1 MSKHLDIECLPIS
14 LCSVTRM
21 LLLTLSQHPTGIQQP
36 SLMLSHALDMEGIE
50 KLIRDAPEAGQWV
63 NWSYKKEAESRG
75 GVL

>member
-1 MSKHLDIECLPIS
+1 
-14 LCSVTRM
+14 M

-36 SLMLSHALDMEGIE
+36 SLMLSPALDMEGIE